1 MPQATYECIAVD
13 VATKLCTNWQ
23 QVEQTLPIAKE
34 DANAITM
41 AIIAFLAYVFVIKQ
55 IKRML

>member
-1 MPQATYECIAVD
+1 MPVTYECTTID
-13 VATKLCTNWQ
+13 NKTKLCTHWQ
-23 QVEQTLPIAKE
+23 PVEQTPPIAKE

-41 AIIAFLAYVFVIKQ
+41 AVITFLAYVFVIKQ